1 MTDTLRLWMRHEAH
15 PTEARAPIAPA
26 DARIL
31 TADGIAVTVED
42 SPQRIFPTSD
52 YARAGCRI
60 AEPGT
65 WPDAPDDH
73 HVIGVKEP
81 EEKPFPLR
89 HRHLF
94 FGHAYKGQ
102 EGAGRLL
109 RRFAEGGGSLLDL
122 EYVTD
127 ADGTRVAAFGY
138 WAGYMAATLAVL
150 HSRGRLERPLRPLP
164 ERALAAVLAQRGE
177 QREQQEQRGGPREGP
192 RGEGAPTALVI
203 GALGRSGRGAR
214 SALAAAGV
222 ATTCWDVEETR
233 DLDKKALLAHDILVN
248 AVATTEP
255 APAFLTRADL
265 DAPGRRLS
273 VISDVTCDFTSDRN
287 LLPVYDRP
295 TDWHR
300 PVRRLREGPP
310 PVDVI
315 AIDNLPSLVPREA
328 SEDFSA
334 DLLPHLR
341 LLGVRTPAWQRCL
354 EMFHAARPHAALTKE
369 TDV

>member
-1 MTDTLRLWMRHEAH
+1 MTDTLHLWMRHEAH

-26 DARIL
+26 DARVL
-31 TADGIAVTVED
+31 TADGITVTVED
-42 SPQRIFPTSD
+42 SPRRIFPTSD
-52 YARAGCRI
+52 YAKAGCRI

-65 WPDAPDDH
+65 WPDAPEDH
-73 HVIGVKEP
+73 YIIGVKEP
-81 EEKPFPLR
+81 ADTPVPLR

-94 FGHAYKGQ
+94 FGHAYRGQ

-109 RRFAEGGGSLLDL
+109 RRFAAGGGSLLDL
-122 EYVTD
+122 EHVTD

-150 HSRGRLERPLRPLP
+150 HSGGRLDRPLRPLP
-164 ERALAAVLAQRGE
+164 ERALTAALRQRGE
-177 QREQQEQRGGPREGP
+177 K
-192 RGEGAPTALVI
+192 APTALVI

-214 SALAAAGV
+214 SALAAAGI

-233 DLDKKALLAHDILVN
+233 DLDRKALLAHDILIN
-248 AVATTEP
+248 AVATAEP

-265 DAPGRRLS
+265 DAPDRRLS

-310 PVDVI
+310 PVDII

-328 SEDFSA
+328 SAAFSA

-341 LLGVRTPAWQRCL
+341 LLGGWTPAWQRCL
-354 EMFHAARPHAALTKE
+354 ETFHAARSHAAVTKE

>member
-1 MTDTLRLWMRHEAH
+1 MTGTNHLWMRHEEH

-42 SPQRIFPTSD
+42 SQRRIFPTSD
-52 YARAGCRI
+52 YEAAGCHI
-60 AEPGT
+60 VEPGT

-73 HVIGVKEP
+73 YIIGVKEP
-81 EEKPFPLR
+81 AERPVPLR

-94 FGHAYKGQ
+94 FGHAYGGQ
-102 EGAGRLL
+102 RDGERLL

-122 EYVTD
+122 EHVTD
-127 ADGTRVAAFGY
+127 ARGVRVAAFGY
-138 WAGYMAATLAVL
+138 WAGYMAAALAVL
-150 HSRGRLERPLRPLP
+150 HSAKRLDPPLRP
-164 ERALAAVLAQRGE
+164 RSRHALDAALRH
-177 QREQQEQRGGPREGP
+177 PREGT
-192 RGEGAPTALVI
+192 PTALVI

-214 SALAAAGV
+214 DALATAGIE
-222 ATTCWDVEETR
+222 TTCWDVEETR
-233 DLDKKALLAHDILVN
+233 HLDRKALLAHDILVN

-255 APAFLTRADL
+255 APPFLTRADL
-265 DAPGRRLS
+265 EDPDRRLS

-287 LLPVYDRP
+287 LLPIYDRP
-295 TDWHR
+295 TDWHH
-300 PVRRLREGPP
+300 PVRRLHEGPP
-310 PVDVI
+310 PVDLI

-328 SEDFSA
+328 SAAFSA

-341 LLGVRTPAWQRCL
+341 LLGGWTPAWQRCL
-354 EMFHAARPHAALTKE
+354 ETFHAAARSHAAVTKE